1 MDTKNH
7 NKQKAQE
14 KVEVR
19 LVWDKPSESPTFYA
33 NNLIISHSGSEFYLV
48 FGEMEPWLEL
58 DPSITPIELKVKPIV
73 KIAISHENMLKFA
86 EIINGNVNQYKA
98 DFSRKVETK

>member
-1 MDTKNH
+1 MDTKNRD
-7 NKQKAQE
+7 KQNAQE

-19 LVWDKPSESPTFYA
+19 LVWDKPSEAPTIYA
-33 NNLIISHSGSEFYLV
+33 NNLIISHSGSEFYMV

-58 DPSITPIELKVKPIV
+58 DPSIAPIELTIKPIV

-86 EIINGNVNQYKA
+86 EVINGNVNQYKVG
-98 DFSRKVETK
+98 FSRKEESK

>member
-1 MDTKNH
+1 MESKAEKKLSAIE
-7 NKQKAQE
+7 NKIVK
-14 KVEVR
+14 
-19 LVWDKPSESPTFYA
+19 LVWDKEAELSTVYA

-58 DPSITPIELKVKPIV
+58 DPSITPIELQIKPIA

-86 EIINGNVNQYKA
+86 EVILGNVKKYK
-98 DFSRKVETK
+98 DVSSRKDDA